1 MKTILSFLMLGA
13 SAFGQQP
20 PAPAPAPTELE
31 QVKTENAALRKY
43 IADYEVWVEK
53 IYNAEVA
60 AKASCLGQAPK
71 VPPAPPAAPATP
83 EKGKQ

>member
-1 MKTILSFLMLGA
+1 MIDASIIAGA
-13 SAFGQQP
+13 FSC
-20 PAPAPAPTELE
+20 
-31 QVKTENAALRKY
+31 ALRKY

-71 VPPAPPAAPATP
+71 VPPPPPAPPAPAP
-83 EKGKQ
+83 EKKQ